1 MAENRSGGNPA
12 TEKRVTDFPAS
23 DILVIDIRKILNKR
37 IPRQKRRWIPSFL
50 ITGVE
55 KLIHQKEL
63 NEILRATLPSEGSEF
78 ARRVLQYLDISVS
91 IEGLENLKD
100 GARYMFAS
108 NHPLG
113 GLDGMALIT
122 VLGDRY
128 GDANIRFLVNDMLM
142 NVDPLKGIFLPVNKF
157 GKQGKAY
164 AQIINEKMASDSQIF
179 QFPAGLCS
187 RLHENGEIKDLEW
200 QKSFIAKAIEY
211 KRDIVPVFFVGQN
224 SKRFY
229 KTARWR
235 KKLGIKF
242 NLEQILLPSELCKSR
257 GSHYCIIFGKPI
269 SWQSLAESGKT
280 HKQLAA
286 EIREASYSLQNH

>member
-1 MAENRSGGNPA
+1 MAE
-12 TEKRVTDFPAS
+12 
-23 DILVIDIRKILNKR
+23 DILQLDIRSILNSR
-37 IPRQKRRWIPSFL
+37 IPKNKRKWIPSFL

-55 KLIHQKEL
+55 KLIRQKEL
-63 NEILRATLPSEGSEF
+63 NEILLATLPSEGSEF
-78 ARRVLQYLDISVS
+78 AKRVLDYLHISVS
-91 IEGLENLKD
+91 VEGIENLKD
-100 GARYMFAS
+100 GSRYMFAS

-122 VLGDRY
+122 VLGDKY
-128 GDANIRFLVNDMLM
+128 GDENMRFLVNDMLM

-164 AQIINEKMASDSQIF
+164 AQIINEKMESDCQIF

-187 RLHENGEIKDLEW
+187 RLHDNGEIADLEW
-200 QKSFIAKAIEY
+200 QKSFVAKAIEY

-224 SKRFY
+224 SKKFY

-235 KKLGIKF
+235 KKMGIKF

-257 GSHYCIIFGKPI
+257 GSHYHIIFGKPI
-269 SWQSLAESGKT
+269 SWETLAKSGKT
-280 HKQLAA
+280 HKELAA

>member
-1 MAENRSGGNPA
+1 MAEDRSGGIS
-12 TEKRVTDFPAS
+12 AS
-23 DILVIDIRKILNKR
+23 RNKNLLVINIKEILNKR
-37 IPRQKRRWIPSFL
+37 IPKQKRRWIPPFL
-50 ITGVE
+50 ITAIE

-78 ARRVLQYLDISVS
+78 ARRVLKYLDITVS
-91 IEGLENLKD
+91 IEGLENLKE
-100 GARYMFAS
+100 GSRYMFAS

-122 VLGDRY
+122 VLGNKY
-128 GDANIRFLVNDMLM
+128 GDDNMRFLVNDMLM

-164 AQIINEKMASDSQIF
+164 AKIINEKMESDCQIF

-187 RLHENGEIKDLEW
+187 RLLDNGEIADLEW
-200 QKSFIAKAIEY
+200 QKSFVAKAIEY
-211 KRDIVPVFFVGQN
+211 KRDVVPVFFVGKN

-257 GSHYCIIFGKPI
+257 GSHYRVIFGSPI
-269 SWQSLAESGKT
+269 PWQSLVESGKNY
-280 HKQLAA
+280 KELASD
-286 EIREASYSLQNH
+286 IRSLSYSLIN

>member
-1 MAENRSGGNPA
+1 MAE
-12 TEKRVTDFPAS
+12 K
-23 DILVIDIRKILNKR
+23 ILQLDIRSILNSR
-37 IPRQKRRWIPSFL
+37 IPRNKRKWIPSFL

-55 KLIHQKEL
+55 KLIRQKEL

-78 ARRVLQYLDISVS
+78 ARRVLEYLNISVS
-91 IEGLENLKD
+91 VEGLENLKD

-122 VLGDRY
+122 VLGDKY
-128 GDANIRFLVNDMLM
+128 GDENMRFLVNDMLM
-142 NVDPLKGIFLPVNKF
+142 NVDPLRGIFLPVNKF

-164 AQIINEKMASDSQIF
+164 AQIINEKMESDCQIF

-187 RLHENGEIKDLEW
+187 RLHDNGEIADLDW
-200 QKSFIAKAIEY
+200 QKSFVAKAIEY

-224 SKRFY
+224 SKKFY

-235 KKLGIKF
+235 KKMGIKF
-242 NLEQILLPSELCKSR
+242 NLEQILLPSELCKAR
-257 GSHYCIIFGKPI
+257 GSHYRIIFGTPV
-269 SWQSLAESGKT
+269 SWESLVGSGKS
-280 HKQLAA
+280 HKDLAA
-286 EIREASYSLQNH
+286 DIRSLSYSLNNKP

>member
-1 MAENRSGGNPA
+1 MAE
-12 TEKRVTDFPAS
+12 K
-23 DILVIDIRKILNKR
+23 ILQLDIRSILNSR
-37 IPRQKRRWIPSFL
+37 IPRKKRKWIPSVL

-55 KLIHQKEL
+55 KLIRQKEL

-78 ARRVLQYLDISVS
+78 AHRVLKYLNISVEV
-91 IEGLENLKD
+91 EGFENLKN
-100 GARYMFAS
+100 GSRYMFAS

-122 VLGDRY
+122 VLGDKY
-128 GDANIRFLVNDMLM
+128 GDANMRFLVNDMLM
-142 NVDPLKGIFLPVNKF
+142 NVDPLKNIFLPVNKF

-164 AQIINEKMASDSQIF
+164 AQEINEKMESDCQIF

-187 RLHENGEIKDLEW
+187 RLQDSGEIADLEW
-200 QKSFIAKAIEY
+200 QKSFVAKAIEY
-211 KRDIVPVFFVGQN
+211 KRDIVPVFFEGKN
-224 SKRFY
+224 SKKFY

-235 KKLGIKF
+235 KKMGIKF

-257 GSHYCIIFGKPI
+257 GSHYRIIFGSPI
-269 SWQSLAESGKT
+269 SWQALEASGKS

-286 EIREASYSLQNH
+286 EIREASYSLQTH